1 MQKNRH
7 FKKYLIILIS
17 FLFVLV
23 PSQTHVTYV
32 KAETSKSVIQEK
44 FLVEA
49 KASML
54 IDADSEQILQQQNEK
69 EPLPVLS
76 ASKLL
81 AVFVVFDEIKSGKL
95 KMDDKVVISNNIAE
109 LSKDTFFSNV
119 PLVAGKSYT
128 VKELLSG
135 TLVVSGNGAIAALAE
150 KISGNEKAFVD
161 RMREKAK
168 QLDMKNTFIFTSTGL
183 STSDIAQY
191 GISIGE
197 IGSNQMSAR
206 DGAIL
211 CVELLKKHPEIIEFT
226 KQSSINFPE
235 TDTNSKQITYKNV
248 NGMLPKL
255 NDSLFYKGVQGLKTG
270 SSDEENTATFFGY
283 YNEGGKKLITIVIG
297 AKTKESR
304 FTETAKLLD
313 FATKKLK
320 YKAAL
325 DDKSKVSAQQ
335 LALVKGEEDKIELTT
350 KEVAGVYT
358 DQDKIT
364 FSAEFKPNKKYYREY
379 NKAFSAPIEASA
391 SVGEMTVKIENVSFL
406 RDQNTTKIVKVN
418 MISKK
423 EYKEAKNS
431 YTQDIKDFITN
442 IFQ

>member
-1 MQKNRH
+1 MQKNSH
-7 FKKYLIILIS
+7 FKKYTIVFFS
-17 FLFVLV
+17 FLLVLLSFQSYTPV
-23 PSQTHVTYV
+23 I
-32 KAETSKSVIQEK
+32 KAESKEVIQEK
-44 FLVEA
+44 LVIEA
-49 KASML
+49 RASML

-81 AVFVVFDEIKSGKL
+81 SVFVVLDEIKAGKL
-95 KMDDKVVISNNIAE
+95 KMDDKVVISENISK
-109 LSKDTFFSNV
+109 LSKDSFFSNV
-119 PLVAGKSYT
+119 PLIAGKSYT

-150 KISGNEKAFVD
+150 KISGNEKVFVN

-191 GISIGE
+191 NISIGE

-211 CVELLKKHPEIIEFT
+211 CVELLKNHPEVIEFT
-226 KQSSINFPE
+226 KQSTINFPE
-235 TDTNSKQITYKNV
+235 TEANSKQITYKNV

-255 NDSLFYKGVQGLKTG
+255 NDDLFYQGMQGLKTG
-270 SSDEENTATFFGY
+270 SSDEDNTATFFGY
-283 YNEGGKKLITIVIG
+283 YNNGGKKLITIVIG

-304 FTETAKLLD
+304 FKETAKLLD

-320 YKAAL
+320 YKAAI
-325 DDKSKVSAQQ
+325 DDKSKISAQQ
-335 LALVKGEEDKIELTT
+335 LALVKGEENKIELTT
-350 KEVAGVYT
+350 KEIAGVYT
-358 DQDKIT
+358 DQEKII
-364 FSAEFKPNKKYYREY
+364 FSAEFYPYKKYYREY
-379 NKAFSAPIEASA
+379 NKAFSAPIEQSA
-391 SVGEMTVKIENVSFL
+391 VVGEMTVNIENVQFL
-406 RDQNTTKIVKVN
+406 RDKNTTKKIKIK
-418 MISKK
+418 MLSKK